1 MNDLFFLSLSCVGY
15 GVPDVITIDPSNSSG
30 PGLTRQSFSDTTPRT
45 LPSAF
50 PLYTS
55 ASPSIVHM
63 RDCHV
68 LNSLSDRY
76 LSNTPDHT
84 SEAPQQPAETLS
96 SPTRAH
102 TFVLPLC
109 NRVYFFG
116 TLHLEV
122 RRQTF
127 YRLAAR
133 ALRWDEVN

>member
-15 GVPDVITIDPSNSSG
+15 GVPDFITIEPSNSSG
-30 PGLTRQSFSDTTPRT
+30 PGLTRQSFRDTTPRT

-76 LSNTPDHT
+76 LSKTPGHA
-84 SEAPQQPAETLS
+84 SEAPQQPAQTLCS
-96 SPTRAH
+96 RP
-102 TFVLPLC
+102 TFVLPLS
-109 NRVYFFG
+109 NRVYIFG
-116 TLHLEV
+116 ALNLEV

-127 YRLAAR
+127 YRLTAR
-133 ALRWDEVN
+133 ALRWSEVN